1 LYILLTAQWRSETIG
16 DGLELIA
23 RVISSLMRY
32 GRCFT
37 FGAACEDCSLSAE
50 YFISP
55 LTCVAFILAKVAL
68 ITLASAT
75 DPLKH
80 KKSSQNRYQ
89 RDAVFK
95 ISLTMS
101 TNMKKS
107 YSSE

>member
-1 LYILLTAQWRSETIG
+1 
-16 DGLELIA
+16 
-23 RVISSLMRY
+23 
-32 GRCFT
+32 
-37 FGAACEDCSLSAE
+37 
-50 YFISP
+50 
-55 LTCVAFILAKVAL
+55 VAFILAKVAL

-101 TNMKKS
+101 TNMKTS